1 MTRLRPRHIRTRL
14 TLWYVSLLVV
24 LLLLYGAGTSLLL
37 LRNLHKE
44 LATHTVEDLETLEGL
59 LYFGWDGQLGL
70 RDDYHN
76 HAESKHVQERLLEVL
91 SPQGEVLFRND
102 RLGNRA
108 LGGAPFP
115 GEGDG
120 TYSQRLARLADGTR
134 VQLASRRHVL
144 DGKPVL
150 IRLAYS
156 EDLVSQAFR
165 ELLMAQ
171 AAGLLIALA
180 LAGLGGYALARR
192 ALAPLDEMARQAER
206 ITSERLH
213 ERLPSDSVDDE
224 LGHLARVFN
233 RTLARLEQSFEQLR
247 RFTSDASHELRT
259 PLTLIRSVGE
269 VGLQQEG
276 TTEDYREIIGSMLE
290 EGTRL
295 TRLLDS
301 LLTISRADAGQIAL
315 QRTTVR
321 VLDLVRETVSLFEV
335 LAEEKALHLV
345 VEADHSRI
353 SVEADRILLRQA
365 LVNILHNAIKYSPV
379 GGVICI
385 RVIDMV
391 WDCIIEVSD
400 DGPGI
405 PPEHHTKVFN
415 RFYRV
420 DEGRSRDTGGAG
432 LGLAIAKW
440 TVDAH
445 GGDLSLQTGKNG
457 GCTFRL
463 LLHSRAGRNGEPR
476 KDEAVIEGSQ
486 NQEHPT
492 AHVRGWS

>member
-1 MTRLRPRHIRTRL
+1 VIRLRPRHIRTRL

-24 LLLLYGAGTSLLL
+24 LLLLYGVGTSLLL

-59 LYFGWDGQLGL
+59 LYFGSDGQLRL

-76 HAESKHVQERLLEVL
+76 HAESKHVQERLLEVR
-91 SPQGEVLFRND
+91 SPQGEVLYRNE
-102 RLGNRA
+102 RLGNRS

-120 TYSQRLARLADGTR
+120 TYSQRSARLADGTR

-156 EDLVSQAFR
+156 EDLVSQAFE
-165 ELLMAQ
+165 ELLMAL
-171 AAGLLIALA
+171 AGGLFLAFA

-206 ITSERLH
+206 ITSESLH
-213 ERLPSDSVDDE
+213 ERLPAESVEDE

-269 VGLQQEG
+269 VGLQQDG
-276 TTEDYREIIGSMLE
+276 TIEDYREIIGSMLE
-290 EGTRL
+290 EGNRL

-301 LLTISRADAGQIAL
+301 LLTISRADAGQIML
-315 QRTTVR
+315 QPTTIR
-321 VLDLVRETVSLFEV
+321 VLDLVRETAALFEV
-335 LAEEKALHLV
+335 LAEEKALQLI
-345 VEADHSRI
+345 VEGEHPQA
-353 SVEADRILLRQA
+353 SVEADLVLLRQA
-365 LVNILHNAIKYSPV
+365 LINILHNAIKYSPM
-379 GGVICI
+379 GGVISI
-385 RVIDMV
+385 RVIDMT
-391 WDCIIEVSD
+391 WDCVIEVSD

-405 PPEHHTKVFN
+405 PAEHHTKVFD

-420 DEGRSRDTGGAG
+420 DEGRSRDSGGAG

-445 GGDLSLQTGKNG
+445 GGDLSLETGKNG
-457 GCTFRL
+457 GCTFRI
-463 LLHSRAGRNGEPR
+463 LLHSHPDLRTKAR
-476 KDEAVIEGSQ
+476 KEEAVVGLAQ
-486 NQEHPT
+486 NQEQFA
-492 AHVRGWS
+492 AHVRGRA

>member
-1 MTRLRPRHIRTRL
+1 VIRFRPRHIRTRL
-14 TLWYVSLLVV
+14 TLWYVSLLVA
-24 LLLLYGAGTSLLL
+24 LLLLYGIGTSLLL

-59 LYFGWDGQLGL
+59 LFFGSDGQLGL
-70 RDDYHN
+70 REDYHN
-76 HAESKHVQERLLEVL
+76 HAESKHVQERLLEVR
-91 SPQGEVLFRND
+91 SPQGDVLYRNE
-102 RLGNRA
+102 RLGSRS

-115 GEGDG
+115 GEGEG
-120 TYSQRLARLADGTR
+120 TYSQRSARLADGTR
-134 VQLASRRHVL
+134 VELASRHHVI

-156 EDLVSQAFR
+156 EDLVWQAFE

-171 AAGLLIALA
+171 AVGLFLALA

-206 ITSERLH
+206 INSERLH
-213 ERLPSDSVDDE
+213 ERLPAESVDDE

-269 VGLQQEG
+269 VGLQQDG
-276 TTEDYREIIGSMLE
+276 TIEEYREIIGSMLE

-301 LLTISRADAGQIAL
+301 LLTISRADAGQIPI
-315 QRTTVR
+315 QPTTFR
-321 VLDLVRETVSLFEV
+321 VLDLVRETTSLFEV
-335 LAEEKALHLV
+335 LTEEKLLQLV
-345 VEADHSRI
+345 LEGNSQT
-353 SVEADRILLRQA
+353 SVEADRVLLRQA
-365 LVNILHNAIKYSPV
+365 LVNILHNAIKYSPR
-379 GGVICI
+379 GGVISI
-385 RVIDMV
+385 RVVDMG
-391 WDCIIEVSD
+391 WDCVIEVSD

-405 PPEHHTKVFN
+405 PPEHHSKVFD

-420 DEGRSRDTGGAG
+420 DEGRSRESGGAG

-440 TVDAH
+440 TIDAH
-445 GGDLSLQTGKNG
+445 GGDLSLRTAENG
-457 GCTFRL
+457 GCTFRI
-463 LLHSRAGRNGEPR
+463 LLHSRRDSGGRPP
-476 KDEAVIEGSQ
+476 KDEGVRERSQ
-486 NQEHPT
+486 NHEQF
-492 AHVRGWS
+492 AGHVRGQS